1 MKRTAA
7 ALIALALSVSAF
19 SSASAEEAASP
30 EKITDTRKLM
40 EVTGALN
47 FGQMLSQTI
56 VMQFSKALK
65 AQRPDLPP
73 EAYTI
78 LSEEVGKVVS
88 EEMTRKGGYVDQV
101 IPLYGKYLTH
111 DEIKG
116 LLQFYGT
123 PLGKKLVSVLPPLT
137 RESMITGQKWAQ
149 TLGPKLDARLKAR
162 FEQKGIKLDNPAA
175 GQPAPAPSP
184 APAPAK

>member
-1 MKRTAA
+1 MKKAAA
-7 ALIALALSVSAF
+7 ALLALALSFGALGNAF
-19 SSASAEEAASP
+19 AEEAGSP
-30 EKITDTRKLM
+30 EKIADTRKLM
-40 EVTGALN
+40 DVTGALQ

-137 RESMITGQKWAQ
+137 RESMMTGQKWAQ
-149 TLGPKLDARLKAR
+149 SLGPKLDARLKTR
-162 FEQKGIKLDNPAA
+162 FEQKGIKIEGPAP

-184 APAPAK
+184 APAK

>member
-1 MKRTAA
+1 MKKP
-7 ALIALALSVSAF
+7 ALLLALALAVGA
-19 SSASAEEAASP
+19 ATTGPALAEEAGSP
-30 EKITDTRKLM
+30 EKVADIRRLM
-40 EVTGALN
+40 DVTGALQ
-47 FGQMLSQTI
+47 FGQVLSQTI

-73 EAYTI
+73 EAFTI

-88 EEMTRKGGYVDQV
+88 EELTRKGGYVDQV

-123 PLGKKLVSVLPPLT
+123 PLGRKLVTVLPSLT
-137 RESMITGQKWAQ
+137 RESMMTGQKWAQ
-149 TLGPKLDARLKAR
+149 TLGPKLDQRLKMR
-162 FEQKGIKLDNPAA
+162 FEQKGIKIEPPAGQGAPAA
-175 GQPAPAPSP
+175 QP

>member
-1 MKRTAA
+1 MKKPAA
-7 ALIALALSVSAF
+7 AILALALSLGALVTGG
-19 SSASAEEAASP
+19 ASAEEASP
-30 EKITDTRKLM
+30 EKIADTRKLM
-40 EVTGALN
+40 DVTGALQ

-56 VMQFSKALK
+56 VMQFSKVLK

-88 EEMTRKGGYVDQV
+88 EEMARKGGYVDQV

-137 RESMITGQKWAQ
+137 RESMMTGQKWAQ
-149 TLGPKLDARLKAR
+149 SLGPKLDARLKTR
-162 FEQKGIKLDNPAA
+162 FEQKGIKIEGPAA
-175 GQPAPAPSP
+175 AQPAP

>member
-1 MKRTAA
+1 MKKAAA
-7 ALIALALSVSAF
+7 ALLALAVSVGAIGV
-19 SSASAEEAASP
+19 ASAEEAASP
-30 EKITDTRKLM
+30 EKIADTRKLM
-40 EVTGALN
+40 DVTGALQ

-88 EEMTRKGGYVDQV
+88 EEMSRKGGYVDQV

-137 RESMITGQKWAQ
+137 RESMMTGQKWAQ
-149 TLGPKLDARLKAR
+149 SLGPKLDARLKAR
-162 FEQKGIKLDNPAA
+162 FEQKGIKLENPAA
-175 GQPAPAPSP
+175 GQPAPAP

>member
-1 MKRTAA
+1 MKKPAA
-7 ALIALALSVSAF
+7 ALLALALSIGALVSG
-19 SSASAEEAASP
+19 SASAEEAASP
-30 EKITDTRKLM
+30 EKIADTRKLM
-40 EVTGALN
+40 DVTGALQ

-88 EEMTRKGGYVDQV
+88 EEMVRKGGYVDQV

-137 RESMITGQKWAQ
+137 RESMMTGQKWAQ
-149 TLGPKLDARLKAR
+149 SLGPKLDARLKAR
-162 FEQKGIKLDNPAA
+162 FEQKGIKIDGPAP
-175 GQPAPAPSP
+175 GQPAPAP
-184 APAPAK
+184 APAK